1 MNNISYNTIS
11 SKRFIQREVNFENNN
26 FMIFDLEEFFDENFA
41 SVIIKEYASLR
52 YVASPKRHFAKK
64 RHKVGSRISF

>member
-26 FMIFDLEEFFDENFA
+26 FMILDLEEFFDENFA
-41 SVIIKEYASLR
+41 SAIIKKYASLR
-52 YVASPKRHFAKK
+52 YVASPKRHFAIKA
-64 RHKVGSRISF
+64 S